1 MSGAATSDPEV
12 LQRVVLVTGPS
23 GAGRG
28 TAIAALEDF
37 GYETIDNLPLSM
49 VPRLLSGEVRGRP
62 VALGIDVRNRD
73 FSVGAMIELTDGL
86 TRDPTIHLELLYLD
100 ASIDV
105 LERRYSETRRRHPL
119 APIEAPREGIVTEI
133 EMLLPIRARA
143 EVLIDTTLTSPHDLR
158 EEISRFFDPGLLD
171 RLTVSV
177 HSFSYKRGVPRGVD
191 IMFDCRFLTN
201 PHWLPELRPFT
212 GLDPRVAAHV
222 ESDQRHAEFLDRIL
236 GLLLFQLPAHVEEGR
251 THVAIGFG
259 CTGGTHRSVAMAEK
273 VAKALA
279 ESGWQVS
286 KRHRELERHAITVPD
301 QNTRIGA

>member
-1 MSGAATSDPEV
+1 MSAAEISDPEV

-37 GYETIDNLPLSM
+37 GYETIDNLPLTM
-49 VPRLLSGEVRGRP
+49 VPRLLSGGVRGRP

-73 FSVGAMIELTDGL
+73 FSVGALIELIDGL
-86 TRDPTIHLELLYLD
+86 TRDPAIHLELLYLD
-100 ASIDV
+100 ALVDV

-119 APIEAPREGIVTEI
+119 APIEAPREGILAEI
-133 EMLLPIRARA
+133 EMLLPIKARA
-143 EVLIDTTLTSPHDLR
+143 EVLIDTSLTSPHDLR
-158 EEISRFFDPGLLD
+158 EEIARFFDPGLVE

-191 IMFDCRFLTN
+191 IMFDCRFLAN
-201 PHWLPELRPFT
+201 PHWQAELRPFS
-212 GLDPRVAAHV
+212 GLDPRVAAYV
-222 ESDQRHAEFLDRIL
+222 ESDPRHGEFVDRVL
-236 GLLLFQLPAHVEEGR
+236 GLLLFQLPAHVDEGR

-259 CTGGTHRSVAMAEK
+259 CTGGKHRSVAMAEK

-286 KRHRELERHAITVPD
+286 KRHRELERHAGSAPD

>member
-23 GAGRG
+23 GSGRG

-73 FSVGAMIELTDGL
+73 FSVGAMIELIDGL

-222 ESDQRHAEFLDRIL
+222 ESDPRHGEFLDRVL

-259 CTGGTHRSVAMAEK
+259 CTGGKHRSVAMAEK